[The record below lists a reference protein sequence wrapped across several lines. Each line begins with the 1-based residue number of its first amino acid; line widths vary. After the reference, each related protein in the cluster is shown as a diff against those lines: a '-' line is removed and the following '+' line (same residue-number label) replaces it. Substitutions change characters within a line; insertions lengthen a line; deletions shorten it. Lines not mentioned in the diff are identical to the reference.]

1 MANILTINSGS
12 SSLKFSVYDMAPSEA
27 LILSGEFKRI
37 GLSHSVF
44 SVEGHN
50 QETVVPSHDV
60 ALQTLFG
67 WLASHNSDV
76 KLEAVGHRLVYG
88 GLEYHQPQLITPTL
102 ENDLKKLI
110 PFAPDHLPEELKAIE
125 AVKNVHPRLPQVV
138 CFDTAFHWESPKIA
152 KLYPLPRDYW
162 DEGLRRYGFHG
173 LSYAYILQE
182 LARNNGAAGDGRV
195 VVAHLGNGASMAAIR
210 NRSPVDTTMGM
221 TPAGGL
227 MMGTRSGDLDPGAVF
242 YVLNKGSSLDAAKQV
257 LNDRAG
263 LLGLSGIS
271 SDMQDLLGKETV
283 DQHAADAIELF
294 CYQARKFLG
303 SLVAVLGGLDTLV
316 FTAGIGQY
324 APSVRSRICEGLE
337 FLGIRLDSKLNN
349 SNASVISTE
358 DSPVQ
363 VRVMKT
369 NEEIM
374 IARNTNAVIRK
385 AGAQIVQ

>member
-12 SSLKFSVYDMAPSEA
+12 SSLKFSVYDMSRSEA
-27 LILSGEFKRI
+27 ALLSGEFKRI

-44 SVEGHN
+44 HAEGQN
-50 QETVVPSHDV
+50 QEIDLPDHDV
-60 ALQTLFG
+60 ALQWLFG
-67 WLASHNSDV
+67 WLASHGPDI
-76 KLEAVGHRLVYG
+76 KLDAVGHRLVYG
-88 GLEYHQPQLITPTL
+88 GPKHYKPQLITPAL
-102 ENDLKKLI
+102 QNDLKTLI
-110 PFAPDHLPEELKAIE
+110 PFAPDHLPEELKGIE
-125 AVKNVHPRLPQVV
+125 AIKNVYPSLPQVV
-138 CFDTAFHWESPKIA
+138 CFDTAFHWQSPRIA
-152 KLYPLPRDYW
+152 KLFPLPRHYW

-173 LSYAYILQE
+173 LSYAYIVQE
-182 LARNNGAAGDGRV
+182 LARDGAADGRV

-210 NRSPVDTTMGM
+210 NESPVDTTMGM
-221 TPAGGL
+221 TPSGGL

-242 YVLNKGSSLDAAKQV
+242 YVLSKGSSLDVAKEV
-257 LNDRAG
+257 LNEGAG

-316 FTAGIGQY
+316 FTAGIGQH
-324 APSVRSRICEGLE
+324 APSVRGRICEGLE
-337 FLGIRLDSKLNN
+337 FFGIRLDTTLNN
-349 SNASVISTE
+349 SNDSVISTD

-369 NEEIM
+369 NEEVM
-374 IARNTNAVIRK
+374 IARYTNDLISE
-385 AGAQIVQ
+385 GAPLMMP

>member
-1 MANILTINSGS
+1 MTNILTINSGS
-12 SSLKFSVYDMAPSEA
+12 SSLKFSVYDMGRSET

-67 WLASHNSDV
+67 WLASYNSDV
-76 KLEAVGHRLVYG
+76 KLDAVGHRLVYG
-88 GLEYHQPQLITPTL
+88 GLEYHKPQLITPTL

-152 KLYPLPRDYW
+152 KLYPLPRNYW

-182 LARNNGAAGDGRV
+182 LTRKDGAAGDGRI

-210 NRSPVDTTMGM
+210 NRTPVDTTMGM
-221 TPAGGL
+221 TPSGGL

-242 YVLNKGSSLDAAKQV
+242 YVLNKGSSVDAAKAV

-271 SDMQDLLGKETV
+271 SDMQDLLSKETI

-316 FTAGIGQY
+316 FTAGIGQH

-337 FLGIRLDSKLNN
+337 FLGIRLDSELNN

-358 DSPVQ
+358 ESPVQ

-374 IARNTNAVIRK
+374 IARYTNDVISK
-385 AGAQIVQ
+385 AGAPIVQ

>member
-12 SSLKFSVYDMAPSEA
+12 SSLKFSVYDMGPSEA

-44 SVEGHN
+44 SVGGQN
-50 QETVVPSHDV
+50 QRTVASSHDV

-88 GLEYHQPQLITPTL
+88 GLEYHQPQLITSTL

-138 CFDTAFHWESPKIA
+138 CFDTAFHWESPRIA
-152 KLYPLPRDYW
+152 KLYPLPHDYW

-182 LARNNGAAGDGRV
+182 LTRKAGAAGDGRV

-227 MMGTRSGDLDPGAVF
+227 MMGTRSGDLDPRARF
-242 YVLNKGSSLDAAKQV
+242 YVLNKGSSLDAAKEV
-257 LNDRAG
+257 LNERAG
-263 LLGLSGIS
+263 LLGVSGIS
-271 SDMQDLLGKETV
+271 SDMQDLLNKETI
-283 DQHAADAIELF
+283 DQYAADAIELF

-303 SLVAVLGGLDTLV
+303 S
-316 FTAGIGQY
+316 F
-324 APSVRSRICEGLE
+324 
-337 FLGIRLDSKLNN
+337 
-349 SNASVISTE
+349 
-358 DSPVQ
+358 
-363 VRVMKT
+363 VRVGVHRRHRT
-369 NEEIM
+369 
-374 IARNTNAVIRK
+374 ARSFRSK
-385 AGAQIVQ
+385 AHLRRPGVSRHSFGFQA